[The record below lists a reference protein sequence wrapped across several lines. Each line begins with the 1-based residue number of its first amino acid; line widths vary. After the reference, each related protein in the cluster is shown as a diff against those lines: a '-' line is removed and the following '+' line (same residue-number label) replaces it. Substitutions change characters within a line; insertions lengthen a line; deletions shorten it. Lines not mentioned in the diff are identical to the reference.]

1 MKKTFALLPLL
12 ALGML
17 VSCNGGT
24 GESSKPADSSYKT
37 TDTTSTNTKGSEETN
52 KNSSDP
58 KVESIY
64 EHKFIFNAPGNQYN
78 AETKETGD
86 ENTLVS
92 QSFTNNK
99 HGGPNYALYIN
110 LLKEGNKVEAGRKT
124 MYYTGVLANKDAFK
138 TEGTWTVA
146 NGIYTINLN
155 EFTYTVRGTGE
166 KVNPATILTSTADGK
181 VTWNYSGVKKNDAG
195 EIVDNPYETTLNTQ
209 KSFAGE
215 YQGTYKNQE
224 GEVSPMD
231 SMEVTENTDGTFK
244 VVGAMEDSGISAFEG
259 TVTANGV
266 LDLKITRLDG
276 KGTGYFYTDTDNKV
290 KFHFDME
297 ARERKSTCD
306 GSLIA

>member
-1 MKKTFALLPLL
+1 MKKTFVLLPLL

-17 VSCNGGT
+17 VSCNTGGK
-24 GESSKPADSSYKT
+24 ESSKPAQDSMKT
-37 TDTTSTNTKGSEETN
+37 SQPDSTETDKESTPNL
-52 KNSSDP
+52 SDP

-78 AETKETGD
+78 AETKETGA

-99 HGGPNYALYIN
+99 HGGPNYSLYIN

-166 KVNPATILTSTADGK
+166 KVNPATTLTSTADGK
-181 VTWNYSGVKKNDAG
+181 VTWKYSGVKKNEAG
-195 EIVDNPYETTLNTQ
+195 EIVDNPYDTVLNTQ

-215 YQGTYKNQE
+215 YQGSFKNQE
-224 GEVSPMD
+224 GEVSSMD
-231 SMEVTENTDGTFK
+231 SMEVKENADGTFK
-244 VVGAMEDSGISAFEG
+244 IVGAMEDSGISAFEG
-259 TVTANGV
+259 KILANGV
-266 LDLKITRLDG
+266 ADLKITRLDG
-276 KGTGYFYTDTDNKV
+276 KGTGYFYTNIDNQV
-290 KFHFDME
+290 KFHLDME
-297 ARERKSTCD
+297 ARERTSTCD